1 MIKLVAF
8 DIDDTLT
15 KGSTTVS
22 PGNLAAIRRAQDA
35 GVFVTVATGRGYL
48 GSASIWQAIGVQGPV
63 INYGGSVVNDTR
75 TGELL
80 HATSLKPEEVTELFA
95 LAHELN
101 VHAQLYQGDMIVY
114 EAENE
119 YSVRYRN
126 FLALPYTIN
135 PDLMKKRWENVP
147 KILYITEKERAEELI
162 PMLQKRFA
170 GQLKISGSKAGFV
183 EFNELDAHKG
193 SALAWIAGYMGIAQS
208 ETAAI
213 GDNLLDVEMIRW
225 AGTGAAVADAHQE
238 ALDAADVIAPRCED
252 DGAAWFIDSIVL
264 KGANDGR

>member
-15 KGSTTVS
+15 KGSTTLS

-48 GSASIWQAIGVQGPV
+48 GSSAIWKTIGVQGPV
-63 INYGGSVVNDTR
+63 INYGGSIVNDTR
-75 TGELL
+75 TGALL
-80 HATSLKPEEVTELFA
+80 HATSIKPEEVTELFA

-101 VHAQLYQGDMIVY
+101 VHAQLYQGDAIVY

-119 YSVRYRN
+119 YAVRYKT
-126 FLALPYTIN
+126 FLNLPFVID

-162 PMLQKRFA
+162 PMLQKRFE
-170 GQLKISGSKAGFV
+170 GQFKISGSKAGFV
-183 EFNELDAHKG
+183 EFNELEAHKG
-193 SALAWIAGYMGIAQS
+193 SALAWIAAYLGVAQS
-208 ETAAI
+208 ETAAM
-213 GDNLLDVEMIRW
+213 GDNLLDLEMIRW
-225 AGTGAAVADAHQE
+225 AGTGAAVADAH
-238 ALDAADVIAPRCED
+238 ADILGVADVIAPRCED
-252 DGAAWFIDSIVL
+252 DGAAWFIDNIIL
-264 KGANDGR
+264 KGANNG